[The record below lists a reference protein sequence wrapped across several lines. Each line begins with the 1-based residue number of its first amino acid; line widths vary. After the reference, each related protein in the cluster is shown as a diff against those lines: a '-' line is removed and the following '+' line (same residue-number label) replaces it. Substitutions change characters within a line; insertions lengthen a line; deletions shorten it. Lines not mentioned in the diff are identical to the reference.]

1 MKVETDM
8 KTAYLEKLE
17 ARKEELGAE
26 LKKLESQ
33 VRAFQA
39 DAKIEYVELIDELE
53 ERKDRVKKKIR
64 NLQDAGSDS
73 WEELK
78 EGAEE
83 ALSTLITSMTE
94 AKERVESE
102 MRKR

>member
-1 MKVETDM
+1 MKVETN
-8 KTAYLEKLE
+8 KKNTYLEKLE
-17 ARKEELGAE
+17 ARKQDLGAD
-26 LKKLESQ
+26 LKKLEAR

-39 DAKIEYVELIDELE
+39 DAKLEYVELIDDLE
-53 ERKDRVKKKIR
+53 ERKDRLEKKLN

-78 EGAEE
+78 NGAEE
-83 ALSTLITSMTE
+83 ALSTLIASMTE

-102 MRKR
+102 LKER

>member
-1 MKVETDM
+1 MKVETDK

-17 ARKEELGAE
+17 ARKQDLGAD
-26 LKKLESQ
+26 LKKLEAR

-39 DAKIEYVELIDELE
+39 DAKLEYVELIDDLE
-53 ERKDRVKKKIR
+53 ERKDRLEKKLN

-78 EGAEE
+78 SGAEE
-83 ALSTLITSMTE
+83 ALSTLIASMTE

-102 MRKR
+102 LKER